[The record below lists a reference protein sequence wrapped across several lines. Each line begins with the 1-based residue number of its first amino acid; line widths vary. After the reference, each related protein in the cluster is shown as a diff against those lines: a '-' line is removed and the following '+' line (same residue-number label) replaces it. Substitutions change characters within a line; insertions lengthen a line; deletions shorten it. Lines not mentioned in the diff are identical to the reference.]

1 MTPPPP
7 CSGGPGLTIVLLL
20 KQVKVLQGNDR
31 DLTGTLINIDDADGI
46 IKMDRNDQLKILPLG
61 FLAKFV
67 PASV

>member
-7 CSGGPGLTIVLLL
+7 CSGGPGLTIVFLL